1 MINMSGM
8 RSNGCDALVDP
19 LRAEF
24 GGILAARIL
33 EAEAVDFLWEARVQE
48 RYLGQQC
55 GSEFEFEDVDFELS
69 RIAILSPLDGRWHVA
84 MCLVDG
90 EGAAVEL
97 LWKRAFQ
104 ARSEAEIAF
113 MQAR

>member
-1 MINMSGM
+1 MTIISAMPNSG
-8 RSNGCDALVDP
+8 CEALIDA

-24 GGILAARIL
+24 GGIFAARIL
-33 EAEAVDFLWEARVQE
+33 EAEALDFLWQARVSE

-55 GSEFEFEDVDFELS
+55 GSEFEFEDVDLELS

-84 MCLVDG
+84 MSLVDG

-97 LWKRAFQ
+97 LWKRTFH